1 MPRTGLAY
9 EKPSRVAQVLVIG
22 FTIAV
27 IAMAGWL
34 AMMILISHDG
44 NTMAANPADLE
55 LAAKTPPRVETTASW
70 SLPGAAP
77 ASVATP
83 RPAPTPDQ
91 PPQPSLGPRA
101 VATIAALP
109 PSAAAMPAAPPAT
122 YTTSSVSPG
131 ASDMVDRAPVD
142 ASLPQSDTAG
152 ESPETASRIVPL
164 PQPKPRRVAAA
175 VPVPRPRPHL
185 DGDDPP
191 QDRSF
196 FDFLVN
202 RQR

>member
-34 AMMILISHDG
+34 VMMILISHDG

-83 RPAPTPDQ
+83 TPAPTPDQ

-109 PSAAAMPAAPPAT
+109 PSAAATPAAPPAT
-122 YTTSSVSPG
+122 YTTSSVPRG

-152 ESPETASRIVPL
+152 ESPEASSRIVPL
-164 PQPKPRRVAAA
+164 PPPKPRRVAAA

-185 DGDDPP
+185 DSDDPP
-191 QDRSF
+191 QERTF